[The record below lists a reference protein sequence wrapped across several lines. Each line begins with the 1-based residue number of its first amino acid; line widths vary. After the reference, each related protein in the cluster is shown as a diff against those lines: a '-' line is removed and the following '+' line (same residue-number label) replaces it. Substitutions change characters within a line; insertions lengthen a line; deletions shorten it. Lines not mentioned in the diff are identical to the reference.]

1 MISSKLLSLSSL
13 ALLPLA
19 FAAPAPAPIPLS
31 AANAAIQWIPI
42 DFNGKTLYLNSA
54 AVVVSANPGDVATRA
69 LLTGSPDSDTC
80 DGTTLDPHPAPFAN
94 TADCAVIRDYTRGLN
109 TYYGVWDNT
118 PDTHGVL
125 YYGTCVFEAG
135 TRNIQET
142 WIGSS
147 NIADITELALNKWQS
162 GGVVA
167 SQGQTE
173 CDNSGIGKSTVR
185 WTIKHS

>member
-1 MISSKLLSLSSL
+1 MISSKFLSLSAL

-19 FAAPAPAPIPLS
+19 FAAPAPAPEPLS

-94 TADCAVIRDYTRGLN
+94 TALCGD
-109 TYYGVWDNT
+109 
-118 PDTHGVL
+118 P
-125 YYGTCVFEAG
+125 
-135 TRNIQET
+135 
-142 WIGSS
+142 
-147 NIADITELALNKWQS
+147 
-162 GGVVA
+162 
-167 SQGQTE
+167 
-173 CDNSGIGKSTVR
+173 
-185 WTIKHS
+185 

>member
-1 MISSKLLSLSSL
+1 MISSKLLSLCTL
-13 ALLPLA
+13 ALLPVA
-19 FAAPAPAPIPLS
+19 FAAPAPAPEPLS
-31 AANAAIQWIPI
+31 AANAAIHWIPI

-54 AVVVSANPGDVATRA
+54 VVVVSVNPGEVATRA

-135 TRNIQET
+135 TRNVQTT

-147 NIADITELALNKWQS
+147 NIADITELALNKWQLS
-162 GGVVA
+162 RSCVKFL
-167 SQGQTE
+167 
-173 CDNSGIGKSTVR
+173 C
-185 WTIKHS
+185 

>member
-1 MISSKLLSLSSL
+1 MISSKLLSLSTL

-19 FAAPAPAPIPLS
+19 FAAPAPAPAPEPLS

-94 TADCAVIRDYTRGLN
+94 TADCAVIRDCKPPSL
-109 TYYGVWDNT
+109 
-118 PDTHGVL
+118 
-125 YYGTCVFEAG
+125 
-135 TRNIQET
+135 
-142 WIGSS
+142 
-147 NIADITELALNKWQS
+147 
-162 GGVVA
+162 
-167 SQGQTE
+167 
-173 CDNSGIGKSTVR
+173 
-185 WTIKHS
+185 